1 MAKIFKLLLKQS
13 GSQVKKKIFLVI
25 VFVTYK
31 IVGVQVLTLVF
42 LNQIWRR
49 NPFNGSS
56 QQKLFQRSGS
66 FQNEKVRYN

>member
-49 NPFNGSS
+49 NPFNESS
-56 QQKLFQRSGS
+56 QQKLFHRSGS
-66 FQNEKVRYN
+66 FQNEKVKYY